1 MRRFLSGLIVG
12 GGLTW
17 LAFFAVS
24 RDYSLNWYHGLLA
37 TAGVILAATGTELYL
52 KLKAER
58 ELRAARIS
66 LASFGILGLVLLAV
80 AVILAAV

>member
-1 MRRFLSGLIVG
+1 MMVG

-24 RDYSLNWYHGLLA
+24 SGYSLSWYHGLLA
-37 TAGVILAATGTELYL
+37 AAGVVLTATGTELYL

-66 LASFGILGLVLLAV
+66 LASFGTLGLVLLAA
-80 AVILAAV
+80 AVILAAI